1 MDRAA
6 TGFVA
11 VLRGL
16 VTTTPTEVVFLMDR
30 AATGLFVALLRGLM
44 MVMDRAATGFV
55 AVLRGLVTA
64 TPTEVVFLM
73 DRAATGLVP
82 IFVVVRLVIRKQQ
95 LLLL

>member
-1 MDRAA
+1 
-6 TGFVA
+6 
-11 VLRGL
+11 
-16 VTTTPTEVVFLMDR
+16 
-30 AATGLFVALLRGLM
+30 
-44 MVMDRAATGFV
+44 MDRAATGFV